1 MKRYQNP
8 PEAEWNQLTKRPAG
22 REVDDR
28 VVQQVIADVRT
39 RGDEAL
45 REYTRKFDGAT
56 ITRILV
62 SEEEM
67 RSAASQ
73 VPEALRSAMQLAARN
88 IRTFHEARLNRDVR
102 LDTLPGVTC
111 WTKTVPLQRVGLYI
125 PGGSAPLFSTVLMLG
140 IPAALAGCPEIII
153 CTPPAPDGTVNPAI
167 LFAAQLCGI
176 RSVFRIGGT
185 QAIAAMA
192 YGTESIPAADKI
204 LGPGNSFVTRAKQ
217 LVNQDGVAI
226 DFPAGPSEVMV
237 IADAS
242 ADARF
247 VAADLLAQAEHG
259 PDSQVVL
266 VALDESV
273 IAPVEYE
280 VNRQLALLP
289 RRDTA
294 RAALDN
300 SFIVTFEDSRQA
312 MRFANAYA
320 PEHLL
325 IQTRNAGELADQ
337 VINAGSVFLGHY
349 SPEAAGDYASGTNHA
364 LPTAGYARMYGGVST
379 SSFCKEVT
387 FQQLTKAGLAS
398 LGPAVTEMA
407 AAEGLEAHKN
417 AITIRLS

>member
-1 MKRYQNP
+1 MRRYQNP
-8 PEAEWNQLTKRPAG
+8 TEGEWKNLTKRPAG

-28 VVQQVIADVRT
+28 VVQQVIADVRA

-56 ITRILV
+56 LTRIVV

-88 IRTFHEARLNRDVR
+88 IRTFHEARLTRDVR

-140 IPAALAGCPEIII
+140 IPAALAGCPEIMI

-176 RSVFRIGGT
+176 RSVFSVGGT
-185 QAIAAMA
+185 QAIAAMG

-217 LVNQDGVAI
+217 LVSQDGVAI

-242 ADARF
+242 ADPRF

-266 VALDESV
+266 VALDESL
-273 IAPVEYE
+273 IAPVENE

-289 RRDTA
+289 RRETA
-294 RAALDN
+294 RVALDN
-300 SFIVTFEDSRQA
+300 SFIATFEDSRQA
-312 MRFANAYA
+312 LRFANTYA

-325 IQTRNAGELADQ
+325 IQARNASELADQ
-337 VINAGSVFLGHY
+337 VINAGSVFLGPY

-387 FQQLTKAGLAS
+387 FQQLTREGLAA

-407 AAEGLEAHKN
+407 AAEGLDAHKR